1 MARVYPLTEKLQFE
15 DNPQIEVCG
24 KTLTVKAD
32 ATTVLKLMDIVN
44 TKGEVDGALEAV
56 NLLFSAKDRKVID
69 ELKLSMKNYVA
80 LVSTAIQLA
89 VGEDP
94 DEEPSGE

>member
-1 MARVYPLTEKLQFE
+1 MIYSLTEKLSFE
-15 DNPQIEVCG
+15 DNPQIEICG
-24 KTLTVKAD
+24 KVLTVKAD
-32 ATTVLKLMDIVN
+32 ATTVLKLMDIVSN
-44 TKGEVDGALEAV
+44 KGEVDGALEAV

-69 ELKLSMKNYVA
+69 ELKLSMQNYVT

-94 DEEPSGE
+94 DEEQPGE

>member
-1 MARVYPLTEKLQFE
+1 MIYSLTEKLSFE
-15 DNPQIEVCG
+15 DNPQIEICG
-24 KTLTVKAD
+24 KVLTVKAD
-32 ATTVLKLMDIVN
+32 ATTVLKLMDIVSN
-44 TKGEVDGALEAV
+44 KGEVDGALEAV

-69 ELKLSMKNYVA
+69 ELKLSMQNYVT

-94 DEEPSGE
+94 DEEQSGE